1 MCRWGQIDQSWCC
14 GQEQMV
20 ACNKRTR
27 LKKEFV
33 IFITVTLA
41 QHQLGHHRLDHGR
54 DLWQRS
60 QAGSGCLKALI
71 WTPELKSI
79 MKRLQIVSRIIVVT
93 KRNLLQQSMHWLNF
107 SESTTP
113 PWARASRTQVDLKK
127 MRGER
132 LKFWSV
138 TADNGLW
145 TKMLGLMLVVIY
157 LANQFWPSVVGRACE
172 IGRRRRERRVAPSLL
187 LQDVLVVE
195 TGACVS
201 AILVPCAGRRICA
214 CTAVQLHRSPAY
226 IGRCRPLAGR
236 HQHWWHT

>member
-20 ACNKRTR
+20 ACNIRTR
-27 LKKEFV
+27 LKKDFV
-33 IFITVTLA
+33 MFITVTLA

-60 QAGSGCLKALI
+60 RAGSGCLKALI

-127 MRGER
+127 WEERGWSSGRSLQIMVFE
-132 LKFWSV
+132 LKCLDWCWWSS
-138 TADNGLW
+138 TLPTNFDPLW
-145 TKMLGLMLVVIY
+145 
-157 LANQFWPSVVGRACE
+157 
-172 IGRRRRERRVAPSLL
+172 
-187 LQDVLVVE
+187 
-195 TGACVS
+195 
-201 AILVPCAGRRICA
+201 
-214 CTAVQLHRSPAY
+214 
-226 IGRCRPLAGR
+226 
-236 HQHWWHT
+236 